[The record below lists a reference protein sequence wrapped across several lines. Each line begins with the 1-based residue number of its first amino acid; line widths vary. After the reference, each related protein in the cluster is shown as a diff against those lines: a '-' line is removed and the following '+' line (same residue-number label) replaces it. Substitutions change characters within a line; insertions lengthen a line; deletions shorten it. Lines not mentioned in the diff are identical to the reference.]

1 MEAHLLRYGLDLLD
15 LWRGGLSLRRLR
27 VLVMQDR
34 DLSARLRED
43 IERQQRIDRENLL
56 RARAERYRKR

>member
-1 MEAHLLRYGLDLLD
+1 MRYGLDLLD